1 MSNSIDI
8 KFQKHFKLY
17 VLLKDKI
24 IFESELNKSSIKYY
38 IDIKT
43 QVLSDNKISY
53 FLLDKDQE
61 GIDKILISKNI
72 IASTETI
79 NINDFRDAKS
89 YYKVYFI
96 IALLVIVLTILISS
110 I

>member
-8 KFQKHFKLY
+8 KFQNHFKLY

-24 IFESELNKSSIKYY
+24 IFESELNKSNIKYY
-38 IDIKT
+38 IDIET
-43 QVLSDNKISY
+43 QALSDNSIRY
-53 FLLDKDQE
+53 FLLGKDQE
-61 GIDKILISKNI
+61 GIDNILLSKNI

-79 NINDFRDAKS
+79 NVNDFRDVKN

-96 IALLVIVLTILISS
+96 IALLVITLTILISS

>member
-8 KFQKHFKLY
+8 KFQNHFKLY

-24 IFESELNKSSIKYY
+24 IFESELNKSNIKYY
-38 IDIKT
+38 IDIET
-43 QVLSDNKISY
+43 QALSDNGIRY

-61 GIDKILISKNI
+61 GIDDILLSKNI

-79 NINDFRDAKS
+79 NVNDFRDVKN

-96 IALLVIVLTILISS
+96 IALLVITLTILISS

>member
-24 IFESELNKSSIKYY
+24 IFENELNKSNIKFYVDFETEVL
-38 IDIKT
+38 IDNNIR
-43 QVLSDNKISY
+43 Y
-53 FLLDKDQE
+53 FLLDENQTE
-61 GIDKILISKNI
+61 IDNILKNKKI

-79 NINDFRDAKS
+79 NVVDYKDLKR

-96 IALLVIVLTILISS
+96 IALLVVILTILLSLI
-110 I
+110 

>member
-8 KFQKHFKLY
+8 KFQNHFKLY

-24 IFESELNKSSIKYY
+24 IFESELNKSNIKYY
-38 IDIKT
+38 IDIET
-43 QVLSDNKISY
+43 QALSDNSIRY

-61 GIDKILISKNI
+61 GIDNILLSKNI

-79 NINDFRDAKS
+79 NVNDFRDVKN

-96 IALLVIVLTILISS
+96 IALLVITLTILISS